1 MARIS
6 ISEAANRGYAARMTI
21 YRAIKDGRLTTHLEG
36 QKKLLGAY
44 VVSSRWIGALMGQA
58 VVHPG
63 APPPPLYRPLTRRI
77 MSMPR
82 LYRRRAAR
90 LSWRRRLAED
100 TARRLRD
107 LGHRR
112 AALEV
117 YENDVAA
124 ELETLIE

>member
-1 MARIS
+1 M
-6 ISEAANRGYAARMTI
+6 EP
-21 YRAIKDGRLTTHLEG
+21 
-36 QKKLLGAY
+36 GAY
-44 VVSSRWIGALMGQA
+44 
-58 VVHPG
+58 
-63 APPPPLYRPLTRRI
+63 RPHARRI
-77 MSMPR
+77 MCMPR

-107 LGHRR
+107 QGHRR

-117 YENDVAA
+117 YENDAAA

>member
-1 MARIS
+1 MVDALATRPRDQKAVAILCPQSEPERIKRDRRQS
-6 ISEAANRGYAARMTI
+6 QIS
-21 YRAIKDGRLTTHLEG
+21 
-36 QKKLLGAY
+36 
-44 VVSSRWIGALMGQA
+44 
-58 VVHPG
+58 
-63 APPPPLYRPLTRRI
+63 
-77 MSMPR
+77 
-82 LYRRRAAR
+82 RAAR

-107 LGHRR
+107 QGHRR